1 MQTRPVI
8 RLSNDGR
15 LNPGSR
21 RFTLVLAALTALT
34 SLSIDMNLP
43 ALPQL
48 ADAFHSPVAKV
59 QLTLSLFLLGF
70 AIGQLVCG
78 PISDRVG
85 RRPLLLSGL
94 LLFAVAG
101 LICALSPSLTVLI
114 IARFVQGIGASVGP
128 VLARA
133 IVRDCYSQREAS
145 GVLSQITQVMIVAP
159 LLAPMMGGYFLI
171 WFGWPS
177 IFLVLAASGTLLWI
191 VCWRVL
197 PETASSNNGTTVPS
211 TPLLQDFGHVLSH
224 TPTMRHV
231 LTSCFA
237 FAGMFAY
244 ISASPFV
251 AIQIFH
257 VAKQNFG
264 YVFAVTAV
272 ALMIGATLNRKLVNR
287 FAPPKLLQYGVMCIF
302 IAGWLMVVFTWMHF
316 GALAGIVGP
325 MMLYMVG
332 QGLVQ
337 PNAMASAM
345 APHGRMAGLA
355 SALTGGLQTVG
366 GSLAGFL
373 VGAFYNGTALP
384 MACTVAIMG
393 TLAFLIVDRRH
404 SSQLPMMDEEQT
416 DAELTLL
423 ESGA

>member
-1 MQTRPVI
+1 MQTHNENRIQVG
-8 RLSNDGR
+8 GR
-15 LNPGSR
+15 K
-21 RFTLVLAALTALT
+21 FTLMLAALTALT

-48 ADAFHSPVAKV
+48 AEAFQSPVARV

-70 AIGQLVCG
+70 AIGQLICG

-85 RRPLLLSGL
+85 RRPIMLGGL
-94 LLFAVAG
+94 TVFAIAG
-101 LICALSPSLTVLI
+101 LVCAASPSLTTLVL
-114 IARFVQGIGASVGP
+114 ARFAQGVGASVGP

-133 IVRDCYSQREAS
+133 IVRDCYSHSEAS

-159 LLAPMMGGYFLI
+159 LLAPMIGGYLLV

-177 IFLVLAASGTLLWI
+177 IFLLLATCGVFLLVI
-191 VCWRVL
+191 CWKFL
-197 PETASSNNGTTVPS
+197 PETAAHNSGDVEHS
-211 TPLLQDFGHVLSH
+211 TSLIQDFGQVLSH
-224 TPTMRHV
+224 IPTLRYI

-257 VAKQNFG
+257 VARQNFG
-264 YVFAVTAV
+264 YVFAITAV
-272 ALMIGATLNRKLVNR
+272 ALMVGATLNRKFVGR
-287 FAPPKLLQYGVMCIF
+287 TAPCVLLSRGVTCIF
-302 IAGWLMVVFTWMHF
+302 IAGWLMV
-316 GALAGIVGP
+316 GLAGAHIGGLAGVVGP

-345 APHGRMAGLA
+345 APHGRLAGLA
-355 SALTGGLQTVG
+355 SALMGGLQTAA

-373 VGAFYNGTALP
+373 VGAFYNGTSLP
-384 MACTVAIMG
+384 MAATVAVMG
-393 TLAFLIVDRRH
+393 TLAFLLLDRRPPLATP
-404 SSQLPMMDEEQT
+404 SVEAQPE
-416 DAELTLL
+416 AELAML